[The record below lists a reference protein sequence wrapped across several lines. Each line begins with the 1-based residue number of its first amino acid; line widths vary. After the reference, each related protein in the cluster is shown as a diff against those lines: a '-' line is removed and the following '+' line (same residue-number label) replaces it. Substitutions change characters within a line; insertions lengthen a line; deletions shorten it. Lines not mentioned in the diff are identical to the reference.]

1 MSLPEIVKL
10 ASFVKVELNY
20 VPIKVFMFVA
30 NPFSVGKGELSKTD
44 SFLQN
49 IRKEA
54 SSTRLNDA
62 TSATGLHVGLKMG
75 R

>member
-1 MSLPEIVKL
+1 M
-10 ASFVKVELNY
+10 
-20 VPIKVFMFVA
+20 PIKVFMFVA

-49 IRKEA
+49 IQKEA

-62 TSATGLHVGLKMG
+62 TSATGLHVGLEMG